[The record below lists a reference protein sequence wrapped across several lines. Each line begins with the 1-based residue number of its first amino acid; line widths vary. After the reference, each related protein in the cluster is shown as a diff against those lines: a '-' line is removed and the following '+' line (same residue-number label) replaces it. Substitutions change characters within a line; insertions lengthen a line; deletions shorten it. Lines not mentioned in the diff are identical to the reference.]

1 MKKIIYNL
9 ICFNIIILL
18 FACNNSE
25 YDFTSLFPEEYHKGL
40 LIKENGEQ
48 ILTMSA
54 LHDTYSYP
62 LIILKSG
69 SNPDLKATGTLTI
82 MNDEEMEAYNRQKD
96 VEYCIIPPSAYSLE
110 KTEVSF
116 AAGETSKTTN
126 ITFNTKV
133 VSQLSHDK
141 IWVLPIQLRSKDT
154 NVFKNTLILKVTS
167 LLPTI
172 SFTNEEVEYNSSPT
186 DFIYCMS
193 LQLSN
198 VTEELEAFTC
208 NVKVPDNASEL
219 ITEYENK
226 TGKKVLLLNEGY
238 LLGDNNDATFFFD
251 KGSTLATMNITLD
264 RKSLP
269 AQTCIL
275 PLQINECSDNRL
287 TLSDR
292 IFYLLISNTV
302 DRSGWKIYF
311 CNTDMKNVDPNSGDG
326 KGGIEAILDGDF
338 FTYWHSAY
346 NVPDYGNGSNG
357 GYKGVL
363 SKGEQYTFVIDFGK
377 ALKLSK
383 VGIAQRVQPAGNNEE
398 NWYGWNQNVKT
409 VNIKGAVDGATKL
422 IPDMDNY
429 SAYCGMWGTDDYK
442 DLMPAKTMEQGT
454 KYAQEGTLQ
463 WFNVEW
469 NKENAYRYLRISI
482 TERHQS
488 NNKTVSLS
496 EVNVQLAE

>member
-18 FACNNSE
+18 FACNDSE
-25 YDFTSLFPEEYHKGL
+25 YDFTNLFPEEYHKGL

-82 MNDEEMEAYNRQKD
+82 MNDEEMEVYNRQKD

-110 KTEVSF
+110 KTEISF

-126 ITFNTKV
+126 ITFNTKA

-186 DFIYCMS
+186 DFIYCMN

-198 VTEELEAFTC
+198 VEEELEAFTC

-226 TGKKVLLLNEGY
+226 TGKK
-238 LLGDNNDATFFFD
+238 
-251 KGSTLATMNITLD
+251 
-264 RKSLP
+264 
-269 AQTCIL
+269 
-275 PLQINECSDNRL
+275 
-287 TLSDR
+287 
-292 IFYLLISNTV
+292 FY
-302 DRSGWKIYF
+302 Y
-311 CNTDMKNVDPNSGDG
+311 
-326 KGGIEAILDGDF
+326 
-338 FTYWHSAY
+338 
-346 NVPDYGNGSNG
+346 
-357 GYKGVL
+357 
-363 SKGEQYTFVIDFGK
+363 
-377 ALKLSK
+377 
-383 VGIAQRVQPAGNNEE
+383 
-398 NWYGWNQNVKT
+398 
-409 VNIKGAVDGATKL
+409 
-422 IPDMDNY
+422 
-429 SAYCGMWGTDDYK
+429 
-442 DLMPAKTMEQGT
+442 
-454 KYAQEGTLQ
+454 
-463 WFNVEW
+463 
-469 NKENAYRYLRISI
+469 
-482 TERHQS
+482 
-488 NNKTVSLS
+488 
-496 EVNVQLAE
+496 